1 MSLSRLSSTAR
12 SNNLLRPLSLL
23 LPRQISTSTD
33 PLTIET
39 SIPFTTHKCEPPS
52 RTVDTTSE
60 ELMSFF
66 RTMATMR
73 RMEIA
78 ADSLYKSK
86 LIRGFCHL
94 YDGQEAV
101 CVGMEA
107 AINKKD
113 CIITAYRDHCT
124 FLGRGGSLLQVFSE
138 LMGRQGGCSKGKG
151 GSMHFYK
158 KEAGF
163 YGGHGIVGAQVPLG
177 CGLAF
182 AQKYNK
188 DENVTFALYGDGAA
202 NQGQLFEALNISALW
217 DLPIILV
224 CENNHYGMGTAEW
237 RAAKSPSYYKRGDY
251 VPGLKVDGMDVLAV
265 KQACKFAK
273 EHVLKNGP
281 MILEMDTYR
290 YHGHSMSDPG
300 STYRTRDEI
309 SGVRQERDP
318 IERVRKLVLAHDI
331 ATEKELKEIEKDA
344 RKEVD
349 EAIAQAKVR
358 ISKWFSFMSNFLRVL
373 TTPCLNIVDSC
384 SQESPMPDPSELFTN
399 VYAKGFGTESYGA
412 DRKELRATL
421 P

>member
-1 MSLSRLSSTAR
+1 MALSRFTSSSTAR
-12 SNNLLRPLSLL
+12 SSTLLKPLTTAFLLRRP
-23 LPRQISTSTD
+23 ISSDTT

-39 SIPFTTHKCEPPS
+39 SVPFTAHQCEAPS
-52 RTVDTTSE
+52 RSVETSSK
-60 ELMSFF
+60 ELLTFF
-66 RTMATMR
+66 RDMALMR

-78 ADSLYKSK
+78 ADSLYKAK
-86 LIRGFCHL
+86 LVRGFCHL

-101 CVGMEA
+101 AVGMEA
-107 AINKKD
+107 AITKKGFHYN
-113 CIITAYRDHCT
+113 C
-124 FLGRGGSLLQVFSE
+124 LS
-138 LMGRQGGCSKGKG
+138 GKG

-158 KEAGF
+158 KGSGF
-163 YGGHGIVGAQVPLG
+163 YGGHGIVGAQIPLG

-182 AQKYNK
+182 AQKYSK
-188 DENVTFALYGDGAA
+188 DETVTFALYGDGAA

-217 DLPIILV
+217 DLPAILV

-237 RAAKSPSYYKRGDY
+237 RAAKSPAYYKRGDY
-251 VPGLKVDGMDVLAV
+251 VPGLKVDGMDALAV

-273 EHVLKNGP
+273 EHALKNGP
-281 MILEMDTYR
+281 IILEMDTYR

-318 IERVRKLVLAHDI
+318 IERIRKLVLSHDL
-331 ATEKELKEIEKDA
+331 ATEKELKDIEKEV

-358 ISKWFSFMSNFLRVL
+358 SISSEKERASVVGLKFSS
-373 TTPCLNIVDSC
+373 
-384 SQESPMPDPSELFTN
+384 ESPMPEAHELFTN
-399 VYAKGFGTESYGA
+399 VYVKGFGTEAYGP
-412 DRKELRATL
+412 DRKEVRGVL

>member
-1 MSLSRLSSTAR
+1 MSQLTHRAPTHLK
-12 SNNLLRPLSLL
+12 PLFAALFATRHLTSA
-23 LPRQISTSTD
+23 STSPITV
-33 PLTIET
+33 ET
-39 SIPFTTHKCEPPS
+39 SLPFTGHKIDPPS
-52 RTVDTTSE
+52 RSVETTPQ
-60 ELMSFF
+60 ELLTFF
-66 RTMATMR
+66 HDMALMR

-78 ADSLYKSK
+78 ADSLYKAK

-101 CVGMEA
+101 SVGMEA
-107 AINKKD
+107 AITRKD
-113 CIITAYRDHCT
+113 CIITAYRDHCL
-124 FLGRGGSLLQVFSE
+124 FLSRGGTLLESFSE
-138 LMGRQGGCSKGKG
+138 LMGRKDGCSKGKG

-158 KEAGF
+158 KSGGF

-188 DENVTFALYGDGAA
+188 DESVTFAMYGDGAA
-202 NQGQLFEALNISALW
+202 NQGQLFEALNMAALW
-217 DLPIILV
+217 DLPAILV

-237 RAAKSPSYYKRGDY
+237 RAAKSPAYYKRGDY
-251 VPGLKVDGMDVLAV
+251 VPGLKVDGMDALAV
-265 KQACKFAK
+265 KQACRFAK

-281 MILEMDTYR
+281 IILEMDTYR

-318 IERVRKLVLAHDI
+318 IERIRKLILSHDI
-331 ATEKELKEIEKDA
+331 ATEKELKDTEKEV

-349 EAIAQAKVR
+349 EAIAKAK
-358 ISKWFSFMSNFLRVL
+358 
-373 TTPCLNIVDSC
+373 
-384 SQESPMPDPSELFTN
+384 ESPLPDSSELFTN
-399 VYAKGFGTESYGA
+399 IYVKGLGAEVFGV
-412 DRKELRATL
+412 DRKELRAVL